1 MVLSF
6 STIAAR
12 RYGYGLKPGEQ
23 PAPDIDALML
33 QVERGTKAKPRFP
46 QEGIMGRRETLAR
59 LVSVRAV
66 EAKAAKDGRP
76 NPDLRRETQRDAD
89 RLLAGDA
96 RARIVQAVSSE
107 NGFYERLA
115 SFWLDHFSVSARKS
129 YVMRMMVPL
138 YEAEAL
144 RPHLSGAFSDL
155 LRAAIL
161 HPAML
166 IYLDQ
171 NRSLGPQSP
180 AAAKRGG
187 GLNENLG
194 RELLELHTM
203 GVGSGYSQA
212 DVQAAALILT
222 GLAVDNRTFE
232 VAYRPQR
239 AEPGAQTLLGK
250 TYGAR
255 GRSADDHLEMLAD
268 LAARPETARYICSKL
283 VRHFVADSPPEDV
296 VNAMVAAWAE
306 SGGNLSAVYR
316 AMLEQKRSFA
326 DEPGKVIPPF
336 DYVVSGLRAFGLDA
350 DDMEALLKGSDQ
362 PEQTEAM
369 AMGMA
374 SGMAMPAKKKPIQA
388 GATGTK
394 LTVLALRRMGQP
406 VWLPP
411 SPAGFPD
418 ASDAWLSAS
427 QLTERIGWARLAA
440 RTLGS
445 TLQPVDFL
453 TAALGDAA
461 SDNTRRVISQA
472 PSKVHGLTMVLVSP
486 EFNRR

>member
-6 STIAAR
+6 ATIAAR
-12 RYGYGLKPGEQ
+12 RYGYGLKPGEE
-23 PAPDIDALML
+23 PAQDVDALML
-33 QVERGTKAKPRFP
+33 QVTRGAKAKPRFP
-46 QEGIMGRRETLAR
+46 QEGITGRRETLGR

-66 EAKAAKDGRP
+66 ESKAAKDGRP
-76 NPDLRRETQRDAD
+76 NPDLRRETLRDAN
-89 RLLAGDA
+89 RLLNGDA
-96 RARIVQAVSSE
+96 MARIVQAVRSE
-107 NGFYERLA
+107 NGFYERLS

-129 YVMRMMVPL
+129 YEMRMMVPL

-144 RPHLSGAFSDL
+144 RPNLGGSFADL

-212 DVQAAALILT
+212 DVQAAAMILT
-222 GLAVDNRTFE
+222 GLAVDSRSFE
-232 VAYRPQR
+232 VAFRPQR
-239 AEPGAQTLLGK
+239 AEPGAQALLGK
-250 TYGAR
+250 TYGTG
-255 GRSADDHLEMLAD
+255 GRSAADHLDMLAD
-268 LAARPETARYICSKL
+268 LAERPETARHICSKL
-283 VRHFVADSPPEDV
+283 VRHFVADTPPQDV
-296 VNAMVAAWAE
+296 VDAMVAAWAE

-336 DYVVSGLRAFGLDA
+336 DYVVSGLRAFGLSST
-350 DDMEALLKGSDQ
+350 DMESLLKASE
-362 PEQTEAM
+362 PEVQTEDM
-369 AMGMA
+369 AV
-374 SGMAMPAKKKPIQA
+374 PAKKQGLQA
-388 GATGTK
+388 GAAGAK
-394 LTVLALRRMGQP
+394 LTLQALRRMGQP
-406 VWLPP
+406 VWQPP

-445 TLQPVDFL
+445 AQQPMDFL
-453 TAALGDAA
+453 DAALGDAA

>member
-12 RYGYGLKPGEQ
+12 RFGYGLKPGEE
-23 PAPDIDALML
+23 PPRDVDALMR
-33 QVERGTKAKPRFP
+33 QVERGAKVKPRFP
-46 QEGIMGRRETLAR
+46 QEGIIGRRETIGR
-59 LVSVRAV
+59 LVAVRTV
-66 EAKAAKDGRP
+66 EEKAAKDGRP
-76 NPDLRRETQRDAD
+76 NPDLRRQTQRDAD
-89 RLLAGDA
+89 RLLAADA
-96 RARIVQAVSSE
+96 MARVVQAISSE
-107 NGFYERLA
+107 NGFYERLS

-129 YVMRMMVPL
+129 FVMRMMVPL

-144 RPHLSGAFSDL
+144 RPNLAGSFSDL

-171 NRSLGPQSP
+171 NRSLGPQS
-180 AAAKRGG
+180 AAAVKKGG

-203 GVGSGYSQA
+203 GAGAGYTQA
-212 DVQAAALILT
+212 DVQAAAMILT

-232 VAYRPQR
+232 VAYRSQR
-239 AEPGAQTLLGK
+239 AEPGAQVLLGK
-250 TYGAR
+250 SYGEG
-255 GRSADDHLEMLAD
+255 GRSAEDHIDMLSD
-268 LAARPETARYICSKL
+268 LAQRPETARHICSKL
-283 VRHFVADSPPEDV
+283 ARHFLSDTPPQEV
-296 VNAMVAAWAE
+296 VEAMLGAWAE

-316 AMLEQKRSFA
+316 SMLEQERAFVA
-326 DEPGKVIPPF
+326 EPGKVIPPF
-336 DYVVSGLRAFGLDA
+336 DYVVSGLRAFAPSASDLDA
-350 DDMEALLKGSDQ
+350 LMKAPGDKEDMEVKPL
-362 PEQTEAM
+362 
-369 AMGMA
+369 
-374 SGMAMPAKKKPIQA
+374 PARKQGLQVA
-388 GATGTK
+388 GNGPK
-394 LTVLALRRMGQP
+394 LTLQALRRMGQP

-427 QLTERIGWARLAA
+427 QLTERIAWARLAA
-440 RTLGS
+440 RTLG
-445 TLQPVDFL
+445 PAVPPMDFL
-453 TAALGDAA
+453 NAALGDAA

-472 PSKVHGLTMVLVSP
+472 PSKIHGLTMVLVSP